1 MDMNPAGGAQINY
14 RLKQID
20 NDGQFEYS
28 DVITVN
34 YSINDFELYQNYPN
48 PFNPSTTISWQSAID
63 GNVSIKIYD
72 ILGNEVAE
80 ILNEF
85 KSAGKQEIKFE
96 TVTTNNRLTSG
107 VYIYKIEI
115 KNNELLYTMIS
126 KMTLLK

>member
-1 MDMNPAGGAQINY
+1 
-14 RLKQID
+14 
-20 NDGQFEYS
+20 
-28 DVITVN
+28 
-34 YSINDFELYQNYPN
+34 
-48 PFNPSTTISWQSAID
+48 PSTTISWQSAID

-85 KSAGKQEIKFE
+85 KFSGLYDIKFE
-96 TVTTNNRLTSG
+96 IASINNYLPSG

-115 KNNELLYTMIS
+115 KNNELLYTMNN